1 MQLLQEPVL
10 MGTWKVIWFD
20 GSSLRE
26 TIVSTDIFS
35 VVNAAANHGC
45 YNTYSIIRI
54 ERVPMP

>member
-1 MQLLQEPVL
+1 